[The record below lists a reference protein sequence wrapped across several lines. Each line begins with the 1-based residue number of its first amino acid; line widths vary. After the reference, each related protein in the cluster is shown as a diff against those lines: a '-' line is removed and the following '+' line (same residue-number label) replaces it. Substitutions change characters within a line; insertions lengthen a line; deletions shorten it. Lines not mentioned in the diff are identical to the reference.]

1 MPLSNVPRTRRSRTK
16 QSRKAREV
24 AAADDAAGDLVRGA
38 FARLRMRRHA
48 RTLNDRFRGF
58 AGLIGNA
65 LGSPWAFLAA
75 LIFVVAWVV
84 TGPYFGYS
92 DTWQLVINT
101 STTIATF
108 LMVFLLQS
116 TQNRDTKAI
125 NIKLDELLRA
135 IEGARTGLADLG
147 DLTDDEIDQIERE
160 LMEIAREAGVDTL
173 PLRKQMRARRS
184 SLRETRGVPAGKA
197 KPRD

>member
-1 MPLSNVPRTRRSRTK
+1 M
-16 QSRKAREV
+16 
-24 AAADDAAGDLVRGA
+24 RGA
-38 FARLRMRRHA
+38 FARLRNRRRV
-48 RTLNDRFRGF
+48 RTLSDRFRSF
-58 AGLIGNA
+58 AAVAGNV
-65 LGSPWAFLAA
+65 LGSPWAFFAA
-75 LIFVVAWVV
+75 LVFVVAWAA
-84 TGPYFGYS
+84 TGRYFGYS

-147 DLTDDEIDQIERE
+147 DLTDDEIDQIEKE
-160 LMEIAREAGVDTL
+160 LVEVARAAGVDTL
-173 PLRKQMRARRS
+173 PLRQQLRARRS
-184 SLRETRGVPAGKA
+184 SLRERRRASRK
-197 KPRD
+197 KLRS